1 MADPP
6 SGGGYRAA
14 GAAAGPFGRQRWL
27 QSEVV
32 AGLAAVVRNLHSDQG
47 RWHGGPGGLGGG
59 TTGQIWSGRCNRRW
73 LSSLSSEVVSLR
85 LGVRISGSV
94 I

>member
-14 GAAAGPFGRQRWL
+14 GAAAGTFGRQQRL

-59 TTGQIWSGRCNRRW
+59 TTGQIWSAGAADDGCHLFHRRW
-73 LSSLSSEVVSLR
+73 
-85 LGVRISGSV
+85 SV
-94 I
+94 